1 MGPELSAASDDPRTR
16 TLEASPCRLAQ
27 SHLRADAA
35 IRGRR
40 HRAGQGGREG
50 GARAGRTASTTAG
63 VLGRALGA
71 RAELPASLP
80 AAGFATIRQPT
91 PVIGHVF
98 CTYLTR
104 CVPVTLVLCAR
115 FRHGMRSEIHL
126 HCDYARVR
134 DCDEH
139 APAGVYTRRRPL
151 HLHRSSHNVTELIV
165 SGYIPRN
172 TASLVLKT
180 VSSVDSPGVTTPTIS
195 SRAVTFAS

>member
-1 MGPELSAASDDPRTR
+1 
-16 TLEASPCRLAQ
+16 
-27 SHLRADAA
+27 LRADAA

-50 GARAGRTASTTAG
+50 GARAGRAASTTAG
-63 VLGRALGA
+63 VGRAPVA
-71 RAELPASLP
+71 RAELPASLQ
-80 AAGFATIRQPT
+80 AAGFGTIRHPT

-126 HCDYARVR
+126 HRDYARVR
-134 DCDEH
+134 DCDEL

-151 HLHRSSHNVTELIV
+151 HLRRSSRNVTELIV
-165 SGYIPRN
+165 SGSIPRK
-172 TASLVLKT
+172 TASLLLKT
-180 VSSVDSPGVTTPTIS
+180 ASSVDPPGFTTPTIS
-195 SRAVTFAS
+195 SRVVTFAS